1 MNIYNNTT
9 KIQKWRYS
17 VKEMHLL
24 IQGQNP
30 YTIPAERVNS
40 MTILN
45 DFENNV
51 FPIFRIEIVLEP
63 SMYYKIIK
71 SKDNV
76 RFHLSIEKYYHYNDN
91 ELSSLRRSCIN
102 DTFDLILDD
111 DNEDMLSATKRSE
124 ASNNFESMYNDDTN
138 DLRLVDNKIEFF
150 LYKADVIKGL
160 KNIVNSILVNAT
172 RADAIA
178 YVLSV
183 AGVKNVLMSNPETND
198 TIPNLI
204 IPPMSCLRAL
214 RFIDTYYGLYKN
226 GSLMY
231 FGLDYSYIIPYEGK
245 CTAYRKNEPT
255 NINIVIPKDT
265 SSHSTECGMIK
276 NVNDGNT
283 YIVGDYKTI
292 AIRNDSITNDI
303 LGANDI
309 EVVNEYSGNIT
320 KSTSSAVSKWNN
332 SLRVLRNKTEN
343 PWIGS
348 MYTAQT
354 SSIGTLIEVALR
366 DFDINIMTP
375 NKKYNFIFEDSQLT
389 SKYNGEYLLSYIN
402 FNLTQNAADISVD
415 SIAVFKK
422 PK

>member
-63 SMYYKIIK
+63 SVYYKIIK

-320 KSTSSAVSKWNN
+320 KSTSSVVSKWNN

-402 FNLTQNAADISVD
+402 FNLTQNGADISVD
-415 SIAVFKK
+415 SVAVFKK
-422 PK
+422 TK

>member
-63 SMYYKIIK
+63 SVYYKIIK

-375 NKKYNFIFEDSQLT
+375 NKKYNFLFEDSQLT
-389 SKYNGEYLLSYIN
+389 SKYNVVYLLSYIN
-402 FNLTQNAADISVD
+402 FNLTQNGADISVD
-415 SIAVFKK
+415 SVAVFKK
-422 PK
+422 TK

>member
-45 DFENNV
+45 DFEKNV

-63 SMYYKIIK
+63 SVYYKIIK

-138 DLRLVDNKIEFF
+138 ELRLVDNKIEFF

-276 NVNDGNT
+276 NLNDGNT

-354 SSIGTLIEVALR
+354 SSIGTVIEVALR
-366 DFDINIMTP
+366 DFDINVMTP

-402 FNLTQNAADISVD
+402 FNLTQNGADVSVD
-415 SIAVFKK
+415 SVAVFKK
-422 PK
+422 TK

>member
-30 YTIPAERVNS
+30 YIIPAERVNS

-63 SMYYKIIK
+63 SVYYKIIK

-375 NKKYNFIFEDSQLT
+375 NKKYNFLFEDSQLT

-402 FNLTQNAADISVD
+402 FNLTQNGADISVD
-415 SIAVFKK
+415 SVAVFKK
-422 PK
+422 TK